1 MTGSPRLSPGPAPAT
16 PGDLRAAQE
25 RDRLLRAELPRVRE
39 AALAWRNGLGVLL
52 AGLIGFGLVKGR
64 SDISQLASAWAAAVG
79 FLLLAALIAGT
90 AGALLLVRAAHGSP
104 LRAPARNPQPA
115 RIADHIEALAAAGA
129 LRLGVLATVSCTL
142 LLVAA
147 VGTTWYG
154 PAREKPSILVQTPT
168 GPVCGAVVRLDRGV
182 LVLKTAGGEQR
193 VNMRTAKGLA
203 SVDAC

>member
-1 MTGSPRLSPGPAPAT
+1 MTRDRRLSPGPAPAT

-25 RDRLLRAELPRVRE
+25 RDRLLRGELPRVRE
-39 AALAWRNGLGVLL
+39 AAVAWRNGLGALL

-64 SDISQLASAWAAAVG
+64 SDISQLAAGWAVVVG
-79 FLLLAALIAGT
+79 LLLLASLTAGA

-104 LRAPARNPQPA
+104 LRAPTRNPQPA
-115 RIADHIEALAAAGA
+115 RIADHLEALAGAKA
-129 LRLGVLATVSCTL
+129 LRWGVLATVCCTL

-154 PAREKPSILVQTPT
+154 PGREKPSLLVQTPA
-168 GPVCGAVVRLDRGV
+168 GPVCGAVVRLHQGV
-182 LVLKTAGGEQR
+182 LVLKTAVGEQR

-203 SVDAC
+203 AVDAC